1 MFIYNLNWVATKC
14 LPQVKFT
21 FIEENLG
28 GENTWWNFTFK
39 DVKFYE
45 DYALWFE
52 IKESAYGNRDKMI
65 YGWLLL

>member
-1 MFIYNLNWVATKC
+1 MFINIQNWVVTKY

-39 DVKFYE
+39 DLKLYE
-45 DYALWFE
+45 D
-52 IKESAYGNRDKMI
+52 
-65 YGWLLL
+65 

>member
-28 GENTWWNFTFK
+28 GENTW
-39 DVKFYE
+39 
-45 DYALWFE
+45 
-52 IKESAYGNRDKMI
+52 
-65 YGWLLL
+65 